1 MNDHA
6 ALLRQHFLFQGAEE
20 LLSDALALG
29 AERFSRGET
38 ICDPATAERALG
50 IVLEGRAEAVAPTR
64 ERAVLAAFGPG
75 DTFGAA
81 ALFGGEGYVSR
92 IRAVTGCTVLL
103 LPEALLRQWFARC
116 PRMAVNY
123 IAFLSGRVRFL
134 NGKIAI
140 FTQDSAQHRLYRWLR
155 ANCDETGCLPEKLSM
170 TKLAAPLSMGRTSLY
185 RAMEELEE
193 AKLIVRD
200 GKRIEVIQ

>member
-6 ALLRQHFLFQGAEE
+6 ALLRRHFLFQGAEE

-170 TKLAAPLSMGRTSLY
+170 TKLAATLSMGRTSLY
-185 RAMEELEE
+185 RAMEALES
-193 AKLIVRD
+193 AGLIVRD

>member
-155 ANCDETGCLPEKLSM
+155 ANCDEWGRLPEKLSM
-170 TKLAAPLSMGRTSLY
+170 TKLAGALSMGRTSLY
-185 RAMEELEE
+185 RAMEELAE
-193 AKLIVRD
+193 AGLIVRD
-200 GKRIEVIQ
+200 GKRIEVIL

>member
-64 ERAVLAAFGPG
+64 ERAVLAAFSRSSPSTKARTTPTTVTSARRAK
-75 DTFGAA
+75 DPALEAA
-81 ALFGGEGYVSR
+81 SR
-92 IRAVTGCTVLL
+92 PHRAVRGRA
-103 LPEALLRQWFARC
+103 P
-116 PRMAVNY
+116 AV
-123 IAFLSGRVRFL
+123 
-134 NGKIAI
+134 
-140 FTQDSAQHRLYRWLR
+140 
-155 ANCDETGCLPEKLSM
+155 
-170 TKLAAPLSMGRTSLY
+170 
-185 RAMEELEE
+185 
-193 AKLIVRD
+193 
-200 GKRIEVIQ
+200 

>member
-6 ALLRQHFLFQGAEE
+6 ALLRRHFLFQGAEE

-170 TKLAAPLSMGRTSLY
+170 TKLAATLSMGRTSLY

>member
-1 MNDHA
+1 MDDHMT
-6 ALLRQHFLFQGAEE
+6 LLHDHFLFQGAEE
-20 LLSDALALG
+20 LLHEAQTLG
-29 AERFSRGET
+29 VSRFSRGDT
-38 ICDPATAERALG
+38 ICDPATAGRALG

-64 ERAVLAAFGPG
+64 EKAVLAVFGPG
-75 DTFGAA
+75 GTFGAA

-170 TKLAAPLSMGRTSLY
+170 TKLAATLSMGRTSLY

>member
-50 IVLEGRAEAVAPTR
+50 IVLEGWAEAVAPTR

-170 TKLAAPLSMGRTSLY
+170 TKLAATLSMGRTSLY
-185 RAMEELEE
+185 RAMEELAE
-193 AKLIVRD
+193 AGLIVRD
-200 GKRIEVIQ
+200 GKRIEVIL

>member
-50 IVLEGRAEAVAPTR
+50 IVLEGWAEAVAPTR

-134 NGKIAI
+134 NGKITI

-155 ANCDETGCLPEKLSM
+155 ANCDEAGRLPEKLSM
-170 TKLAAPLSMGRTSLY
+170 TKLAGALSMGRTSLY
-185 RAMEELEE
+185 RAMEELER
-193 AKLIVRD
+193 AGLIVRD

>member
-50 IVLEGRAEAVAPTR
+50 IVLEGWAEAVAPTR

-170 TKLAAPLSMGRTSLY
+170 TKLAGTLSMGRTSLY

>member
-103 LPEALLRQWFARC
+103 LPETLLRQWFARC

-170 TKLAAPLSMGRTSLY
+170 TKLAATLSMGRTSLY
-185 RAMEELEE
+185 RAMEELES
-193 AKLIVRD
+193 AGLIVRD

>member
-140 FTQDSAQHRLYRWLR
+140 FTQDSTQHRLYRWLR
-155 ANCDETGCLPEKLSM
+155 ANCDEAGHLPEKLSM
-170 TKLAAPLSMGRTSLY
+170 TKLAGTLSMGRTSLY
-185 RAMEELEE
+185 RAMEELER
-193 AKLIVRD
+193 AGLIVRD

>member
-50 IVLEGRAEAVAPTR
+50 IVLEGWAEAVAPTR

-170 TKLAAPLSMGRTSLY
+170 TKLAGALSMGRTSLY

-200 GKRIEVIQ
+200 GKRIEVIL